1 MDEFEEYVK
10 GGPLTRRRKAIGS
23 VILISFSFVP
33 FFSSLFLNEYILT
46 AVFFLLFSQLPHPVQ
61 SIHHELIQFEVSTTK
76 QPLA

>member
-46 AVFFLLFSQLPHPVQ
+46 AVFFFTIFPAASPS
-61 SIHHELIQFEVSTTK
+61 SINPS
-76 QPLA
+76 